1 MILLYH
7 NLSSQ
12 MKKTTL
18 LVLLGILAISI
29 FFRFYNIKETP
40 PGLYPD
46 EAVNGVNAQDALEN
60 HNWKVF
66 YPENYGR
73 EGLFINLQSISVN
86 HFGAYPWALRVVSGI
101 FGVLTVLGL
110 FLLTRVLW
118 GDRIAL
124 LSSYMMAISFW
135 AVNFSRIGFR
145 AIMLPFVLVWAFYF
159 FWSGILKQNKYLII
173 IAGLIYGLGFHTY
186 ISWRLSPFLV
196 LLVFIMLLV
205 KKDYN
210 KKFILKSI
218 LWFSI
223 AGFLIMAPLAIYYLN
238 NIPDFFG
245 RASDVSIF
253 KSASPIK
260 AFTESTLKTLG
271 MFNYSG
277 DTNWRHNLSGRPE
290 LFWPFGI
297 GFIVGLALAIRRFT
311 SDRNFFLIS
320 WFFVMLLPNFL
331 APEGAPHALR
341 ALGAMPAVFILSAIG
356 LNSFYIF
363 IQNKLDSKLKK
374 VDDQKLIKKI
384 QRIKKEFSY
393 LCLLV
398 LVLCGI
404 WEFRTYFVVWA
415 NKMQVIDNFE
425 TRLTHI
431 ADYLN
436 GLNPNTKKYV
446 IVNETGSIIKGVSIQ
461 AQPIM
466 FLASKQDVK
475 YLNLNE
481 IDSIPLYLTDA
492 TIVLTKYD
500 KELFKK
506 IMANYPN
513 AHEAN
518 LITFKAIRIQ

>member
-1 MILLYH
+1 
-7 NLSSQ
+7 
-12 MKKTTL
+12 MKKITFLT
-18 LVLLGILAISI
+18 LLGILAVSV
-29 FFRFYNIKETP
+29 FFRFYQIKETP
-40 PGLYPD
+40 SGLYPD
-46 EAVNGVNAQDALEN
+46 EAVNGVNALEALAYKD
-60 HNWKVF
+60 WKIF

-86 HFGAYPWALRVVSGI
+86 HFGAYPWALRIVSGI

-159 FWSGILKQNKYLII
+159 FWSGILKQNRYLII
-173 IAGLIYGLGFHTY
+173 VSGLIYGLGFHTY
-186 ISWRLSPFLV
+186 ISWRLSPLLI
-196 LLVFIMLLV
+196 LLVFLMLLV

-210 KKFILKSI
+210 KKFILKSV

-223 AGFLIMAPLAIYYLN
+223 AGFIVMSPLALYYFN

-245 RASDVSIF
+245 RAGDVSIF
-253 KSASPIK
+253 KTASPAK
-260 AFTESTLKTLG
+260 AFAESAVKTLG
-271 MFNYSG
+271 MFNIYG
-277 DTNWRHNLSGRPE
+277 DANWRHNLSTRPE
-290 LFWPFGI
+290 LFWPFGL
-297 GFIVGLALAIRRFT
+297 GFIIGLASVLRRFT

-341 ALGAMPAVFILSAIG
+341 ALGAMPAVFIMSAIG
-356 LNSFYIF
+356 LNNFYNWA
-363 IQNKLDSKLKK
+363 QNKLDHNSKN
-374 VDDQKLIKKI
+374 IK
-384 QRIKKEFSY
+384 RIKKEFTY
-393 LCLLV
+393 LCLLS
-398 LVLCGI
+398 LILCGV

-415 NKMQVIDNFE
+415 NKMQVITSFE

-431 ADYLN
+431 ANYLN
-436 GLNPNTKKYV
+436 GLDSKTQKYV
-446 IVNETGSIIKGVSIQ
+446 VVNETGSIIKGVSIQ

-466 FLASKQDVK
+466 FLAHKQNIK
-475 YLNLNE
+475 YLNTTE
-481 IDSIPLYLTDA
+481 IDSIPLNLTDA

-500 KELFKK
+500 PELFQK
-506 IMANYPN
+506 IMAKYPK